1 MDMLALSQKR
11 KIQLFLSILTL
22 GFVALAAY
30 TSNQLTSLTDQYSQS
45 SRVSTGAGQIAQTQV
60 ELLQLTGKLGQLT
73 ATQVNAIQ
81 ADVTH
86 LEQNVRQAGET
97 LVQFDLTAQADNMQQ
112 AVNALAKSLAPWL
125 SVKSELGFN
134 VDEGKLGQ
142 LKDLAKVIEQKIEET
157 GMVTINSDFQ
167 AMIKTQQN
175 YLLQPNEQNMKLFN
189 RAMAM
194 FVNVSNSY
202 GMLDIYEKEI
212 EEFKQ
217 TFIRVSELSQQ
228 LGALE
233 QQLKNNQREA
243 INLIQQASEQLNAV
257 ADDQQQRA
265 ASSASETQWSVLIAL
280 AALAVFTI
288 VIFLSISV
296 SLTRSLDRIS
306 QVIKAV
312 SNGDLSRR
320 LTLSSNA
327 NDEFNQLSQSVNES
341 CENLGKLVSEVQ
353 ESSHSLAGH
362 AGELRVGLDKF
373 AHHQGEILGQTQ
385 LLASAT
391 EEVSVTTQEVSNSL
405 EFVTQ
410 ISRASNQAAEDG
422 GKIISEAIGSLEQI
436 AQILNSA
443 AGHISQLEEA
453 SSKIDSVMDIING
466 IAEQTNL
473 LALNAAIEA
482 ARAGE
487 QGRGF
492 AVVADEVRS
501 LAVRTVDA
509 VSEITGTIQTMKNE
523 SAEVIQYISS
533 SGQTIEKGQQK
544 GHEAMD
550 ALKHITAKAD
560 EANHQTEIILSSIK
574 ELATTS
580 QSMADSMTQISQAM
594 RELESNNGELRDVSQ
609 LVDNSSRQLSNECQK
624 FTI

>member
-97 LVQFDLTAQADNMQQ
+97 LVQFDLNTQADNMQQ

-125 SVKSELGFN
+125 RVKSELGFN

-212 EEFKQ
+212 EQFKQ

-422 GKIISEAIGSLEQI
+422 GKIISEAIGSLEQV

>member
-97 LVQFDLTAQADNMQQ
+97 LVQFELTAQADNMQQ

-212 EEFKQ
+212 EQFKQ

-257 ADDQQQRA
+257 AGDQQQRA
-265 ASSASETQWSVLIAL
+265 ACSASETQWSVLIAL

-422 GKIISEAIGSLEQI
+422 GKIISEAIGSLEQV

>member
-1 MDMLALSQKR
+1 MDMLALPQKR

-125 SVKSELGFN
+125 NVKSELGFN

-212 EEFKQ
+212 EQFKQ

-257 ADDQQQRA
+257 AGDQQQRA

-422 GKIISEAIGSLEQI
+422 GKIISEAIGSLEQV

>member
-97 LVQFDLTAQADNMQQ
+97 LVQFDLTAQADDMQQ

-391 EEVSVTTQEVSNSL
+391 EEVSVTTQEVSSSL

-422 GKIISEAIGSLEQI
+422 GKIISEAIGSLEQV

>member
-30 TSNQLTSLTDQYSQS
+30 ISNQLTSLTDQYSQS

-97 LVQFDLTAQADNMQQ
+97 LVQFDLNTQADNMQQ

-125 SVKSELGFN
+125 RVKSELGFN

-422 GKIISEAIGSLEQI
+422 GKIISEAIGSLEQV

>member
-11 KIQLFLSILTL
+11 KIQLFLSFLTL

-97 LVQFDLTAQADNMQQ
+97 LVQFERTTQADNMQQ

-212 EEFKQ
+212 EQFKQ

-296 SLTRSLDRIS
+296 SLTRTLDRIS

-422 GKIISEAIGSLEQI
+422 GKIISEAIGSLEQV

-594 RELESNNGELRDVSQ
+594 RELESNNGELRHVSQ
-609 LVDNSSRQLSNECQK
+609 LVDDSSRQLSNECQK

>member
-30 TSNQLTSLTDQYSQS
+30 TSNQLTSLTEQYSQS

-97 LVQFDLTAQADNMQQ
+97 LVQFDLNTQADNMQQ

-125 SVKSELGFN
+125 RVKSELGFN

-391 EEVSVTTQEVSNSL
+391 EEVSMTTHEVSNSL

-422 GKIISEAIGSLEQI
+422 GKIISEAIGSLEQV

>member
-73 ATQVNAIQ
+73 ANQVNAIQ

-212 EEFKQ
+212 EQFKQ

-257 ADDQQQRA
+257 AGDQQQRA

-422 GKIISEAIGSLEQI
+422 GKIISEAIGSLEQV

>member
-212 EEFKQ
+212 EQFKQ

-296 SLTRSLDRIS
+296 SLTRSLERIS

-422 GKIISEAIGSLEQI
+422 GKIISEAIGSLEQV

>member
-1 MDMLALSQKR
+1 MDMFALSQKR

-22 GFVALAAY
+22 GFAALAVY
-30 TSNQLTSLTDQYSQS
+30 TSNQLTSLTEQYSQS
-45 SRVSTGAGQIAQTQV
+45 SQVSAGAGQIAQTQV

-73 ATQVNAIQ
+73 AGNVNAVK

-86 LEQNVRQAGET
+86 LEQNVRRAGET
-97 LVQFDLTAQADNMQQ
+97 LVQFDLRTQADDMQQ

-167 AMIKTQQN
+167 AMVKTQQN

-212 EEFKQ
+212 EQFKQ

-228 LGALE
+228 LGTLE

-257 ADDQQQRA
+257 AGDQQQRA

-320 LTLSSNA
+320 LTLSGNT

-391 EEVSVTTQEVSNSL
+391 EEVSMTTHEVSNSL

-422 GKIISEAIGSLEQI
+422 GKIISEAIGSLEQV

-609 LVDNSSRQLSNECQK
+609 LVDDSSRQLSNECQK

>member
-142 LKDLAKVIEQKIEET
+142 LKDLAKVIEHKIEET

-212 EEFKQ
+212 EQFKQ

-257 ADDQQQRA
+257 AGDQQQRA

-422 GKIISEAIGSLEQI
+422 GKIISEAIGSLEQV

>member
-125 SVKSELGFN
+125 NVKSELGFN

-212 EEFKQ
+212 EQFKQ

-422 GKIISEAIGSLEQI
+422 GKIISEAIGSLEQV

>member
-73 ATQVNAIQ
+73 ATHVNAIQ

-97 LVQFDLTAQADNMQQ
+97 LVQFDLNTQADNMQQ

-212 EEFKQ
+212 EQFKQ

-422 GKIISEAIGSLEQI
+422 GKIISEAIGSLEQV

>member
-142 LKDLAKVIEQKIEET
+142 LKELAKVIEQKIEET

-212 EEFKQ
+212 EQFKQ

-422 GKIISEAIGSLEQI
+422 GKIISEAIGSLEQV

>member
-97 LVQFDLTAQADNMQQ
+97 LVQFDLTAQADDMQQ

-189 RAMAM
+189 RAMVM

-212 EEFKQ
+212 EQFKQ

-257 ADDQQQRA
+257 AGDQQQRA

-422 GKIISEAIGSLEQI
+422 GKIISEAIGSLEQV

>member
-81 ADVTH
+81 ADVAH

-97 LVQFDLTAQADNMQQ
+97 LVQFDLTTQADNMQQ

-212 EEFKQ
+212 EQFKQ

-422 GKIISEAIGSLEQI
+422 GKIISEAIGSL
-436 AQILNSA
+436 
-443 AGHISQLEEA
+443 
-453 SSKIDSVMDIING
+453 
-466 IAEQTNL
+466 
-473 LALNAAIEA
+473 
-482 ARAGE
+482 
-487 QGRGF
+487 
-492 AVVADEVRS
+492 
-501 LAVRTVDA
+501 
-509 VSEITGTIQTMKNE
+509 
-523 SAEVIQYISS
+523 
-533 SGQTIEKGQQK
+533 
-544 GHEAMD
+544 
-550 ALKHITAKAD
+550 
-560 EANHQTEIILSSIK
+560 
-574 ELATTS
+574 
-580 QSMADSMTQISQAM
+580 
-594 RELESNNGELRDVSQ
+594 
-609 LVDNSSRQLSNECQK
+609 
-624 FTI
+624 

>member
-97 LVQFDLTAQADNMQQ
+97 LVQFDLNTQADNMQQ

-125 SVKSELGFN
+125 RVKSELGFN

-422 GKIISEAIGSLEQI
+422 GKIISEAIGSLEQV

>member
-125 SVKSELGFN
+125 NVKSELGFN

-194 FVNVSNSY
+194 FVNISNSY

-212 EEFKQ
+212 EQFKQ

-422 GKIISEAIGSLEQI
+422 GKIISEAIGSLEQV

>member
-212 EEFKQ
+212 EQFKQ

-422 GKIISEAIGSLEQI
+422 GKIISEAIGSLEQV

-609 LVDNSSRQLSNECQK
+609 LVDDSSRQLSNECQK

>member
-30 TSNQLTSLTDQYSQS
+30 TSNQLTSLTEQYSQS

-97 LVQFDLTAQADNMQQ
+97 LVQFDLNTQADNMQQ

-157 GMVTINSDFQ
+157 GMVTIKSDFQ

-212 EEFKQ
+212 EQFKQ

-228 LGALE
+228 LGAFE

-422 GKIISEAIGSLEQI
+422 GKIISEAIGSLEQV

>member
-97 LVQFDLTAQADNMQQ
+97 LVQFDLNTQADNMQQ

-212 EEFKQ
+212 EQFKQ

-233 QQLKNNQREA
+233 QQLKINQREA

-422 GKIISEAIGSLEQI
+422 GKIISEAIGSLEQV

>member
-97 LVQFDLTAQADNMQQ
+97 LVQFDLAAQADNMQQ

-142 LKDLAKVIEQKIEET
+142 LKELAKVIEQKIEET

-212 EEFKQ
+212 EQFKQ

-422 GKIISEAIGSLEQI
+422 GKIISEAIGSLEQV

>member
-30 TSNQLTSLTDQYSQS
+30 TSNQLTSLTEQYSQS

-60 ELLQLTGKLGQLT
+60 ELLQLTGKLSQLT

-97 LVQFDLTAQADNMQQ
+97 LVQFDLNTQADNMQQ

-228 LGALE
+228 LGSLE

-422 GKIISEAIGSLEQI
+422 GKIISEAIGSLEQV